1 MSASVATLARP
12 GTYPAISL
20 LLPVDGDP
28 AEVVRMR
35 LDRLADD
42 AVDRLR
48 MELGSDEVDAYDLRL
63 RRAVDTVT
71 VTHGQEGVAV
81 YVGDHTEVVPL
92 PVPVRERVVIDDTF
106 ATRDVVRALQRSP
119 RYRVVVLGPRRTRLY
134 EGVGVTLTE
143 VQEPAFAGLAP
154 IGPDLV
160 GARPATRGRVSR
172 DQRRGGRA
180 GSGIDG
186 FVRTLDAA
194 LDPHVR
200 RDPLPLVLV
209 GSEPRLTA
217 VAGASRHRD
226 QIVGTARGARDLPER
241 VHLAA
246 QVWPIVESMLTRRTA
261 EALAELDAVGGRHY
275 ASGVR
280 DVWTLATQG
289 RGALLLVE
297 EGYEQPAC
305 IDHANGTAEPTD
317 DRDAPGVVDDLVD
330 EIIEAVLGA
339 GGRVHLVPDGTLVAH
354 DRIAMKLRY

>member
-143 VQEPAFAGLAP
+143 V
-154 IGPDLV
+154 
-160 GARPATRGRVSR
+160 
-172 DQRRGGRA
+172 
-180 GSGIDG
+180 
-186 FVRTLDAA
+186 
-194 LDPHVR
+194 
-200 RDPLPLVLV
+200 
-209 GSEPRLTA
+209 
-217 VAGASRHRD
+217 
-226 QIVGTARGARDLPER
+226 
-241 VHLAA
+241 
-246 QVWPIVESMLTRRTA
+246 
-261 EALAELDAVGGRHY
+261 
-275 ASGVR
+275 
-280 DVWTLATQG
+280 
-289 RGALLLVE
+289 
-297 EGYEQPAC
+297 
-305 IDHANGTAEPTD
+305 
-317 DRDAPGVVDDLVD
+317 
-330 EIIEAVLGA
+330 
-339 GGRVHLVPDGTLVAH
+339 
-354 DRIAMKLRY
+354 